1 MTDGATHERVPRDDV
16 DHGSRTRGVD
26 GRVAPI
32 PGRRDSREASV
43 VSPDTVPT
51 PAVSILMLQR
61 LAGNQAV
68 GAMLAAGGSEPGI
81 QRKRNVDAP
90 EAPPDEASEAKKPA
104 KKAAEPVTGYVG
116 MNPDASKEIG
126 ALKGTSRETVRTT
139 TGDAK
144 LEARLKDAT
153 GIPDYVSRDLGI
165 DPGQGDRYQKAIDAL
180 TACDPV
186 ARDTLGELMRW
197 MNQAEQ
203 GQISLDRLVLS
214 GHSNGFQF
222 WGDSARRNAPQHPGT
237 LILERDLGNVTSVFP
252 GAAGQVRSIMF
263 SACETVGAVETVVRL
278 FPNLDSVWAYAG
290 FSPDI
295 GQGSTAHIQTWAR
308 ATEGVKTPTKDVA
321 RGSAAIWTKKDGFIV
336 NDPGASSVES
346 AYTEAMAGF
355 VGVGNPMIRGERP
368 IDEPSLNELYERLHR
383 VIAHPAAT
391 KDQKETMTQLMEV
404 ILRLRHWDKIRA
416 RFSATYGSELA
427 EAYRQLE
434 LSPPDWAS
442 ISRKGLTAH
451 LEVLD
456 KAYESHP
463 DATAAHDTIE
473 RLVHRGLA
481 RLDPELI
488 PPDWN

>member
-1 MTDGATHERVPRDDV
+1 MTDGAARERVSREDV
-16 DHGSRTRGVD
+16 DRGPRNRAVG
-26 GRVAPI
+26 GRAVPI
-32 PGRRDSREASV
+32 PGRRDSRASSG
-43 VSPDTVPT
+43 VSPDFAAT
-51 PAVSILMLQR
+51 PAVSILTLQR

-68 GAMLAAGGSEPGI
+68 GAMLAAGGSAPGT

-90 EAPPDEASEAKKPA
+90 EAPPDEASESKKTP
-104 KKAAEPVTGYVG
+104 KKDAEPITGYVG

-126 ALKGTSRETVRTT
+126 ALKGASREAVRTT

-144 LEARLKDAT
+144 LEQRLKDAT

-165 DPGQGDRYQKAIDAL
+165 DAGQGDRYQKAIDAL

-222 WGDSARRNAPQHPGT
+222 WGDSERRNAPQHPGT
-237 LILERDLGNVTSVFP
+237 LIIERDLGNVTALFP

-263 SACETVGAVETVVRL
+263 SACETVGAVETVIRL

-295 GQGSTAHIQTWAR
+295 GQGSPAHIQTWAR
-308 ATEGVKTPTKDVA
+308 ATEGAKTPAKDAA

-336 NDPGASSVES
+336 NDPGAGSVET
-346 AYTEAMAGF
+346 AYTQAMAGF

-368 IDEPSLNELYERLHR
+368 IEEASLNELYERLHR

-404 ILRLRHWDKIRA
+404 ILRLRHWDKVRA
-416 RFSATYGSELA
+416 RFAATYGPELV
-427 EAYRQLE
+427 EAYRQIE
-434 LSPPDWAS
+434 LTAPDWAS
-442 ISRKGLTAH
+442 ISRKALTAH
-451 LEVLD
+451 LEALD

-481 RLDPELI
+481 RLDPEVI

>member
-1 MTDGATHERVPRDDV
+1 MTDGATYERARRVNSDRDRNAPAAGV
-16 DHGSRTRGVD
+16 SAPTRD
-26 GRVAPI
+26 
-32 PGRRDSREASV
+32 RRDASE
-43 VSPDTVPT
+43 SARGGTDAAATS
-51 PAVSILMLQR
+51 AVSILALQR

-68 GAMLAAGGSEPGI
+68 GGMLAAAGPAPGI

-90 EAPPDEASEAKKPA
+90 EAPPDEASEGKRPPKQ
-104 KKAAEPVTGYVG
+104 AADAVTGYVG

-126 ALKGTSRETVRTT
+126 ALKGASREAVRTT

-222 WGDSARRNAPQHPGT
+222 WGDSERRNAPQHPGT
-237 LILERDLGNVTSVFP
+237 LVLERDLRNVTSAFP

-263 SACETVGAVETVVRL
+263 SACETVGAVETVIRL
-278 FPNLDSVWAYAG
+278 FPKLDSVWAYAG

-308 ATEGVKTPTKDVA
+308 ATEGEKTPAKDAA

-336 NDPGASSVES
+336 NDPGAGSAET

-368 IDEPSLNELYERLHR
+368 IEEASLNELYGRIQR

-391 KDQKETMTQLMEV
+391 KDQKETMTQLMEI

-416 RFSATYGSELA
+416 TFAATYGPDLI
-427 EAYRQLE
+427 EAYRQIE
-434 LSPPDWAS
+434 LTPPDWAS
-442 ISRKGLTAH
+442 ISRKELTAH
-451 LEVLD
+451 LAALD
-456 KAYESHP
+456 KAYESHA
-463 DATAAHDTIE
+463 DATAAHETIE

-481 RLDPELI
+481 RLDPEVI
-488 PPDWN
+488 PAAWN